1 MPLVFK
7 NKSSKIKT
15 IPRNRRRRRRLRS
28 LLRLLNLA
36 TPTIQSSFRSRSPVL
51 VVTF

>member
-7 NKSSKIKT
+7 NESSKIKT
-15 IPRNRRRRRRLRS
+15 IPRNRRRRRLRS